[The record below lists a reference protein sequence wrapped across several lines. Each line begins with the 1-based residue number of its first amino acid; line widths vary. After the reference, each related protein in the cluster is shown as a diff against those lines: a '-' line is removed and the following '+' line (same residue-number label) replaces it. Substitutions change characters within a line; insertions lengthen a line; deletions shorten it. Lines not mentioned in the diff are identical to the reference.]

1 MGTPRCSRSPNKM
14 KLYGSLVALC
24 LIQMSQALFVSLGSC
39 PSPSV
44 VANFDAAQYA
54 GTWYEN
60 RKYPVIFEV
69 GQRCVRATY
78 TDNGDGTIGV
88 LNEATGL
95 FGGPVSISGTA
106 RQTAPPSGKLAVSFP
121 SASFSGEGAYW
132 VLDTDYTSFAVVY
145 SCTPITPLLK
155 SQIVWILT
163 RDQNPD
169 ASVINA
175 GLAVMDLNSLS
186 RFPLRV
192 TDQTNC

>member
-24 LIQMSQALFVSLGSC
+24 QIQMSQALFVSLGSC

-44 VANFDAAQYA
+44 VANFDAAQ
-54 GTWYEN
+54 
-60 RKYPVIFEV
+60 
-69 GQRCVRATY
+69 Y

-132 VLDTDYTSFAVVY
+132 VLDTDYTSFAV
-145 SCTPITPLLK
+145 
-155 SQIVWILT
+155 
-163 RDQNPD
+163 
-169 ASVINA
+169 
-175 GLAVMDLNSLS
+175 
-186 RFPLRV
+186 
-192 TDQTNC
+192 

>member
-78 TDNGDGTIGV
+78 TDNGDGTIVV

-95 FGGPVSISGTA
+95 YVSIHFQWLGPFSSHDLIQYRFGGPVSIS
-106 RQTAPPSGKLAVSFP
+106 
-121 SASFSGEGAYW
+121 
-132 VLDTDYTSFAVVY
+132 
-145 SCTPITPLLK
+145 
-155 SQIVWILT
+155 
-163 RDQNPD
+163 
-169 ASVINA
+169 
-175 GLAVMDLNSLS
+175 
-186 RFPLRV
+186 
-192 TDQTNC
+192 